1 MKKKTNP
8 IKAMERAN
16 VRASVL
22 KTRSERLLEQAYLDL
37 VKAAKANGIT
47 IKELM
52 RIRKDAARKKEL
64 AKKKP

>member
-1 MKKKTNP
+1 MKKKNNP

-22 KTRSERLLEQAYLDL
+22 KTRSEMLLDRAYSDL

-47 IKELM
+47 VEELIKK
-52 RIRKDAARKKEL
+52 RNDAARKKEL
-64 AKKKP
+64 SGKK

>member
-47 IKELM
+47 IEELM